1 MRLGARNTN
10 APLTISILM
19 GPSRGD
25 CSPLQEASDDMAR

>member
-1 MRLGARNTN
+1 MRLNARNIY

-25 CSPLQEASDDMAR
+25 CSPLQDASDDMAR